1 MNSLRGEMRKL
12 EMKTILLTVS
22 AIAFSGAS
30 QAQDPLTADSK
41 ASYTTISA
49 FFVRAAEAMP
59 EEDYSFKPA
68 PTVRTF
74 GQVVGHIADN
84 QYMWCSAV
92 NGEKKESNIEQTET
106 SKAGLVAKLKEAVA
120 YCDSVYASFH
130 DSDAAVKINAFGRER
145 TKLSTLDFNT
155 GHIYEHYGT
164 LATYLRIKG
173 VVPPSSE
180 KKK

>member
-1 MNSLRGEMRKL
+1 
-12 EMKTILLTVS
+12 MKTILLSVS
-22 AIAFSGAS
+22 AIALSS
-30 QAQDPLTADSK
+30 VLQAQDPLSSDSK
-41 ASYTTISA
+41 TSYTNISGI
-49 FFVRAAEAMP
+49 FVRAAEKMP
-59 EEDYSFKPA
+59 EEIYSFKPA

-92 NGEKKESNIEQTET
+92 KGEKKESNIEQTVT
-106 SKAGLVAKLKEAVA
+106 SKADLVAKLKESVA

-130 DSDAAVKINAFGRER
+130 DSDAAVKIKAFGRER

-164 LATYLRIKG
+164 IATYMRIEG
-173 VVPPSSE
+173 LVPPTSE
-180 KKK
+180 PSK

>member
-1 MNSLRGEMRKL
+1 
-12 EMKTILLTVS
+12 MKTIFLAVS
-22 AIAFSGAS
+22 ALTFSVVL
-30 QAQDPLTADSK
+30 QAQDPLTSDSK
-41 ASYTTISA
+41 AAYTGVSG
-49 FFVRAAEAMP
+49 FFVRAAEKMP
-59 EEDYSFKPA
+59 EKDYSFKPA

-92 NGEKKESNIEQTET
+92 KGEKKESNIEQTVT
-106 SKAGLVAKLKEAVA
+106 SKADLVARLKESIA

-164 LATYLRIKG
+164 IATYIRIKG
-173 VVPPSSE
+173 MVPPSSE
-180 KKK
+180 TSK

>member
-1 MNSLRGEMRKL
+1 
-12 EMKTILLTVS
+12 MKTILLTVS
-22 AIAFSGAS
+22 AFAFSGVLL
-30 QAQDPLTADSK
+30 AQDPLTTDSK
-41 ASYTTISA
+41 ASYTMISG
-49 FFVRAAEAMP
+49 FFVSAAETMP
-59 EEDYSFKPA
+59 EKDYSFKPA

-92 NGEKKESNIEQTET
+92 QGEKRESNIEQTVT
-106 SKAGLVAKLKEAVA
+106 SRAVLVAKLKEAVA

-173 VVPPSSE
+173 LVPPSSE
-180 KKK
+180 PR